1 MMLCAR
7 GPDFR
12 SPRRGR
18 PVHLS
23 SAAHLGRPAVLDQVA
38 PFARIAVQ
46 ADSRAARTVHSAGRF
61 VRPVGGSSPC
71 RLPSIVLPRTRDWR
85 ILRFKNCCNLVAI
98 ESREVGTRNDATV
111 EGCQSPESQ
120 AWSEAIHLA
129 AAATPLAFLP
139 MPMHSAWLPLERP
152 YPNKT
157 REYCCAVP
165 ARFAESCR

>member
-12 SPRRGR
+12 FPRRGR

-23 SAAHLGRPAVLDQVA
+23 SAAHLGRPAVLDRVA
-38 PFARIAVQ
+38 LFARIAAQ

-85 ILRFKNCCNLVAI
+85 ILDLKNCCNLVAI
-98 ESREVGTRNDATV
+98 ESREVG
-111 EGCQSPESQ
+111 P
-120 AWSEAIHLA
+120 IA
-129 AAATPLAFLP
+129 AVLRLRVANYLNR
-139 MPMHSAWLPLERP
+139 RP
-152 YPNKT
+152 RRKRDILQT
-157 REYCCAVP
+157 LQLLLC
-165 ARFAESCR
+165 F